1 MTNKIFNTLLALSAG
16 GVTIMW
22 LTLAKT
28 AGGISLPN
36 KGIIAAGAVA
46 VAAVK
51 MVTDKLDDEY
61 KEDKQ
66 NAD

>member
-28 AGGISLPN
+28 VGDISLPN
-36 KGIIAAGAVA
+36 KSIIAAGAVA

-51 MVTDKLDDEY
+51 MVADKLDEGSKRDE
-61 KEDKQ
+61 Q
-66 NAD
+66 